1 MFMKLCKAC
10 RDLFRPRGLS
20 APELETVEARLQRF
34 VHMYYTHVYGRTS
47 ERLPLCR
54 SIITAVLDIVPSM
67 RACGPAWASWQFPA
81 ERKIGELGDIIWGNL
96 PAGGVGRGHWK
107 KATA

>member
-54 SIITAVLDIVPSM
+54 SIITAVLDIVFSM
-67 RACGPAWASWQFPA
+67 RACGPEWASWQLPD
-81 ERKIGELGDIIWGNL
+81 EREIGDLGTLIHSHSHPSGIC
-96 PAGGVGRGHWK
+96 A
-107 KATA
+107 KAQT